1 MRELIIYFTIYSF
14 LGWLSET
21 IYCYIIDKKFTYRGF
36 LYGPVCPI
44 YGFGGIIVTE
54 CLRGMKGNIIEVFFG
69 GMILASILEY
79 ITSYV
84 LQKLFNMKW
93 WDYSEHKFNIN
104 GRVCLLNSTM
114 FGILAVVIV
123 YVLEPLCKNTVV
135 SIPHKILYPLSAVI
149 TTVFIVD
156 TIFTVAH
163 LIHLRE
169 HLASLTNIKDELK
182 ELNIKLESFG
192 EAGVRKLK
200 QELEK
205 RKGQNNDR
213 LEKLLLKLDNLKKE
227 GKESNRILKAFPH
240 AKHTKHHNHL
250 KDLKSLINGK

>member
-1 MRELIIYFTIYSF
+1 MYFTIYSF

-123 YVLEPLCKNTVV
+123 YVLEHLFKNTVV
-135 SIPHKILYPLSAVI
+135 YIQHKIFFPVSFFILYG
-149 TTVFIVD
+149 FIVVYL
-156 TIFTVAH
+156 FSV
-163 LIHLRE
+163 
-169 HLASLTNIKDELK
+169 
-182 ELNIKLESFG
+182 
-192 EAGVRKLK
+192 
-200 QELEK
+200 
-205 RKGQNNDR
+205 
-213 LEKLLLKLDNLKKE
+213 
-227 GKESNRILKAFPH
+227 
-240 AKHTKHHNHL
+240 
-250 KDLKSLINGK
+250 